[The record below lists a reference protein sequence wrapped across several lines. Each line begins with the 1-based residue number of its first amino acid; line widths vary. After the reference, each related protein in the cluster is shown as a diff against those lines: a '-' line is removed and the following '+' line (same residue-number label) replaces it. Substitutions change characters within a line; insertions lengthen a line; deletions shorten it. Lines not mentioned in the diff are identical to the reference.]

1 MPGGG
6 GRRGWSRGSGAGD
19 SGDRIK
25 RSARKRKSRKY
36 PRKAQPDVVAHTT
49 QEAETGG
56 LTERG
61 GGGGCAKAMAQQ
73 QQLRAVA
80 GLAGSPSS
88 LPGIHTCNSSR
99 SDPSLDFQGHLHTCS
114 HTGESQVW
122 SCMPFIPA
130 LRRSKQADL

>member
-61 GGGGCAKAMAQQ
+61 GGRQPTGFIANVSYKEQSKTKGWRAQG
-73 QQLRAVA
+73 V
-80 GLAGSPSS
+80 SPPTTGQYRHLCLS
-88 LPGIHTCNSSR
+88 GISR
-99 SDPSLDFQGHLHTCS
+99 
-114 HTGESQVW
+114 V
-122 SCMPFIPA
+122 
-130 LRRSKQADL
+130 